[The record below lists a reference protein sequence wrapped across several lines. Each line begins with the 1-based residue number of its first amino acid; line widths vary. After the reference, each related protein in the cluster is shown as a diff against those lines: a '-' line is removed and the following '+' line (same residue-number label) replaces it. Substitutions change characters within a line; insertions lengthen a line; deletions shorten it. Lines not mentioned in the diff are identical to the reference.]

1 MLLCSDF
8 FMPFLLRKG
17 SKMEKVVKAVKKVV
31 KNGKFFQKSVQKGS
45 KVVAFPKKMCYTIDI
60 TKREVPT
67 GGYTDR

>member
-1 MLLCSDF
+1 
-8 FMPFLLRKG
+8 
-17 SKMEKVVKAVKKVV
+17 MEKVVKTVKKVV

-45 KVVAFPKKMCYTIDI
+45 KVVAFPKNMCYTIDI